1 MKNLK
6 NNLVVKLH
14 NISEDVMNMASNRF
28 ICLKG
33 REPTN
38 QELEDIFY
46 ISEIK
51 YIAIK
56 DPDLNKSFITK
67 THNTS
72 LNNDD
77 DDDDDY
83 IPDNSNLDEEEEE
96 ANKYY
101 KKHYTIR
108 RKPLTENIIRKKI
121 IKKCSIYRK
130 ERSNHQAK
138 TIVPSKVNNAGQR
151 YFPCPHCPKVCF
163 HAPAA
168 IAHIKSCP
176 CTPASWNI
184 HKYLKPI

>member
-56 DPDLNKSFITK
+56 DPDLNKTFITK

-72 LNNDD
+72 LNN

-108 RKPLTENIIRKKI
+108 RKPLTENVIRKKI

-130 ERSNHQAK
+130 DRSNHQAK

-151 YFPCPHCPKVCF
+151 YFPCPHCPKICF

-176 CTPASWNI
+176 HTPKSWNI
-184 HKYLKPI
+184 HKYLKPV